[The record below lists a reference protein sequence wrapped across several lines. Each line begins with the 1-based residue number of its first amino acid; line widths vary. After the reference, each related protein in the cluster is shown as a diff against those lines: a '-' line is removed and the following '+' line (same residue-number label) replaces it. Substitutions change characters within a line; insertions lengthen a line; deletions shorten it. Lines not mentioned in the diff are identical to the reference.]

1 MTRATTSFIKASF
14 LLGGSLFFVLLLVG
28 CGRRAPADLVIVNGV
43 EPESLDPAVVTGQG
57 DGRVVRAMFEGL
69 TRLDPV
75 TAKPVP
81 GIAERWDVS
90 ADGMSYTFHLR
101 TNALWSTG
109 ERIVSE
115 DFLFSWRRLLDPAT
129 AASYASMLFCVE
141 GAERFHTT
149 RSGDVSSVAISAPDP
164 RTFEVRLNAPT
175 PYFLDLCAF
184 WSLAVV
190 PREWIGEHGDAW
202 ILAVGKN
209 GAHGPPVSGAYQ
221 LESWRLNDR
230 IRLRRN
236 DRYWDAANT
245 RTETID
251 LLPLNSAT
259 TALNLY
265 LAGEVDVIWDKDLVP
280 VELIPDLLPRPDF
293 HSFNYLGTYF
303 IRLNVTAEPLS
314 DPRVRRALALAVDK
328 RRIVERIT
336 RAGENVAE
344 HFTPDGVAGYDPP
357 AGLAFDPGRARAELS
372 AAGYPGGA
380 GFPEIEYS
388 FNASAGGAA
397 RMHERIAVELQE
409 MWREHLGISV
419 GLHQTEWKV
428 FLAAQKNLEYGL
440 SRSSWIGDYNDPNTF
455 LEMFV
460 TDGGNNRTGWS
471 SVEYDR
477 LIAAANAT
485 ADAAERAGLF
495 RRAES
500 ILVEEELPIIPLY
513 FYVGLNCHD
522 PERIRG
528 IYDNVLDLH
537 PLRAIEVV
545 AP

>member
-28 CGRRAPADLVIVNGV
+28 CGRRVPADLVIVNGV

-81 GIAERWDVS
+81 GIAESWDVS

-101 TNALWSTG
+101 TNAFWSTG

-115 DFLFSWRRLLDPAT
+115 DFLFSWQRLLDPAT
-129 AASYASMLFCVE
+129 AASYANMLFCVE

-149 RSGDVSSVAISAPDP
+149 GLGDASSVAISAPDP
-164 RTFEVRLNAPT
+164 ATFEVRLNAPT

-184 WSLAVV
+184 WSLAAV

-202 ILAVGKN
+202 ILAAGKN

-251 LLPLNSAT
+251 LLPINSAT

-265 LAGEVDVIWDKDLVP
+265 LAGEVDVIWDKNLVP

-303 IRLNVTAEPLS
+303 IRLNVTAETAARSESAPSLGNV
-314 DPRVRRALALAVDK
+314 DRQAPDRRA
-328 RRIVERIT
+328 
-336 RAGENVAE
+336 
-344 HFTPDGVAGYDPP
+344 HH
-357 AGLAFDPGRARAELS
+357 
-372 AAGYPGGA
+372 
-380 GFPEIEYS
+380 
-388 FNASAGGAA
+388 AS
-397 RMHERIAVELQE
+397 R
-409 MWREHLGISV
+409 
-419 GLHQTEWKV
+419 
-428 FLAAQKNLEYGL
+428 
-440 SRSSWIGDYNDPNTF
+440 
-455 LEMFV
+455 
-460 TDGGNNRTGWS
+460 
-471 SVEYDR
+471 
-477 LIAAANAT
+477 
-485 ADAAERAGLF
+485 
-495 RRAES
+495 
-500 ILVEEELPIIPLY
+500 
-513 FYVGLNCHD
+513 
-522 PERIRG
+522 
-528 IYDNVLDLH
+528 
-537 PLRAIEVV
+537 
-545 AP
+545 